1 MTLAKF
7 EPNRTTGSK
16 VMTKKFTSA
25 GTVEP
30 EPDPGNR
37 DFRTVEPGNKKS
49 GYLTSL
55 GLSHTLGVF
64 LISTSGSDRGKS

>member
-1 MTLAKF
+1 MILAKF
-7 EPNRTTGSK
+7 EPNRTIGSK

-30 EPDPGNR
+30 EPDPSNR

-49 GYLTSL
+49 GYLKSL
-55 GLSHTLGVF
+55 YGIGNIVF
-64 LISTSGSDRGKS
+64 F

>member
-1 MTLAKF
+1 
-7 EPNRTTGSK
+7 
-16 VMTKKFTSA
+16 MTKKFTSA
-25 GTVEP
+25 GTVER

-55 GLSHTLGVF
+55 RARKAVE
-64 LISTSGSDRGKS
+64 GKFKWVKIPLMSVT

>member
-7 EPNRTTGSK
+7 EPNRTIGSK

-25 GTVEP
+25 GTVER

-55 GLSHTLGVF
+55 RARKAVKVQMG
-64 LISTSGSDRGKS
+64 